1 MSKAHIDIIMQ
12 EAYDMVM
19 ARTALTLR
27 LDAPE
32 RDALKSLSKVEG
44 RPINQLLIEAI
55 RSYLGQQGRRE
66 RILEANL
73 KTLREYRR
81 KDPSFR
87 RAIAAFVEAEASQK
101 DPLEGE
107 PVESDTEHPS
117 RPIGELQ
124 SKLRE
129 VIGG

>member
-1 MSKAHIDIIMQ
+1 
-12 EAYDMVM
+12 M

-27 LDAPE
+27 IDARE
-32 RDALKSLSKVEG
+32 RNALRSLSKVEG
-44 RPINQLLIEAI
+44 RPVNQLLIEAI
-55 RSYLGQQGRRE
+55 KSYLGQKGRRE
-66 RILEANL
+66 STLEANL

-81 KDPSFR
+81 KDPGFR

-117 RPIGELQ
+117 QPIGELQ
-124 SKLRE
+124 NKLRE

>member
-1 MSKAHIDIIMQ
+1 
-12 EAYDMVM
+12 M

-55 RSYLGQQGRRE
+55 RSYLGQKGRRE
-66 RILEANL
+66 HTLEANL
-73 KTLREYRR
+73 TTLREYRR
-81 KDPSFR
+81 KDPGFK

-101 DPLEGE
+101 DPLEGK
-107 PVESDTEHPS
+107 PVESDPEDPS
-117 RPIGELQ
+117 QPIGQLQ

>member
-1 MSKAHIDIIMQ
+1 
-12 EAYDMVM
+12 M

-27 LDAPE
+27 IDAPE
-32 RDALKSLSKVEG
+32 REALRSLSKVEG
-44 RPINQLLIEAI
+44 RPVNQLLIEAI
-55 RSYLGQQGRRE
+55 RNYLGQKGRRE
-66 RILEANL
+66 HTLEANL

-81 KDPSFR
+81 KDPKWG
-87 RAIAAFVEAEASQK
+87 RAIAAFVEAEASHE

-107 PVESDTEHPS
+107 PLESDAEHPS
-117 RPIGELQ
+117 QPIGELQ

>member
-1 MSKAHIDIIMQ
+1 
-12 EAYDMVM
+12 M

-27 LDAPE
+27 IDAPE

-55 RSYLGQQGRRE
+55 RSYLGQKGRRE
-66 RILEANL
+66 RNLEENL
-73 KTLREYRR
+73 KTLRDYRR
-81 KDPSFR
+81 KDPRFR

-101 DPLEGE
+101 DPLEGD
-107 PVESDTEHPS
+107 PVEAGTEHPS
-117 RPIGELQ
+117 QPIGELQ